1 MLTQTFSIQDALRDF
16 FHPIKTKDARADFY
30 AAYQRESSQYDHDY
44 VKKYDED
51 LNTTL
56 VFVSSPAP
64 VSSCIH

>member
-16 FHPIKTKDARADFY
+16 LPPIKTKDARAGFY

-56 VFVSSPAP
+56 VFVSP
-64 VSSCIH
+64 SCFLFLL